1 MTNSRGALSLATA
14 VLLLVAGTSCA
25 DDDGDPTDPRSNPPA
40 SSPSSSS
47 STPTS
52 PSESATA
59 AATATVNDYYAI
71 RNQLRRDPTQPL
83 SRLKSVAISTE
94 LTTQQTLFKRE
105 RKQGLH
111 QTGET
116 KVVELQVQSVNLDNS
131 DPQAGKVPTVQI
143 DVCFDVSGVDVLDA
157 DGKSVVSSG
166 TTGHGMDPVLGRE
179 LSVGLRSRWRVA
191 CCLQPGHRA
200 NAMRRL
206 ITDAVLLRT
215 RRRELPPQ
223 RRQQPRSLTRS
234 ARSLTRK
241 LASA

>member
-47 STPTS
+47 PTPTS

-157 DGKSVVSSG
+157 DGKSVV
-166 TTGHGMDPVLGRE
+166 TPDRPDTGWIRYSVANYQWDSDPDGA
-179 LSVGLRSRWRVA
+179 WRVA
-191 CCLQPGHRA
+191 SSQDIERTPC
-200 NAMRRL
+200 
-206 ITDAVLLRT
+206 DA
-215 RRRELPPQ
+215 
-223 RRQQPRSLTRS
+223 
-234 ARSLTRK
+234 
-241 LASA
+241 

>member
-47 STPTS
+47 PTPTS

-59 AATATVNDYYAI
+59 AATATVNDYYAV
-71 RNQLRRDPTQPL
+71 RNELRRDPTQPL
-83 SRLKSVAISTE
+83 SRLKSVTISTE

-157 DGKSVVSSG
+157 DGKSVVSPERPD
-166 TTGHGMDPVLGRE
+166 TGWIRYSVANYEWDSDPDGA
-179 LSVGLRSRWRVA
+179 WRVA
-191 CCLQPGHRA
+191 SSQDIERTPC
-200 NAMRRL
+200 
-206 ITDAVLLRT
+206 DA
-215 RRRELPPQ
+215 
-223 RRQQPRSLTRS
+223 
-234 ARSLTRK
+234 
-241 LASA
+241 

>member
-40 SSPSSSS
+40 SSPFSSSP
-47 STPTS
+47 TPTS

-116 KVVELQVQSVNLDNS
+116 KVVEVEVQSVNLDNS

-157 DGKSVVSSG
+157 DGKSVV
-166 TTGHGMDPVLGRE
+166 TPDRPDTGWIRYSVANYEWDSDPDGA
-179 LSVGLRSRWRVA
+179 WRVA
-191 CCLQPGHRA
+191 SSQDIERTPC
-200 NAMRRL
+200 
-206 ITDAVLLRT
+206 DA
-215 RRRELPPQ
+215 
-223 RRQQPRSLTRS
+223 
-234 ARSLTRK
+234 
-241 LASA
+241 

>member
-47 STPTS
+47 PTPTS

-59 AATATVNDYYAI
+59 AATATVNDYYAV
-71 RNQLRRDPTQPL
+71 RNELRRDPTQPL
-83 SRLKSVAISTE
+83 SRLKSVTISTE

-157 DGKSVVSSG
+157 DGKSVVSPERPD
-166 TTGHGMDPVLGRE
+166 TGWIRYSVANYEWNSDPDGA
-179 LSVGLRSRWRVA
+179 WRVA
-191 CCLQPGHRA
+191 SSQDIERTPC
-200 NAMRRL
+200 
-206 ITDAVLLRT
+206 DA
-215 RRRELPPQ
+215 
-223 RRQQPRSLTRS
+223 
-234 ARSLTRK
+234 
-241 LASA
+241 